1 MNEIE
6 TVEVSAR
13 IAATDYFT
21 TSDVVFCKSGAR
33 RPEIDIGSTG
43 KIQLKCE
50 DLLNKFIRVR
60 YLLKYT
66 LSYDVVQA
74 QFFRVN
80 SRFIARTTSMDVDGW
95 ELIPPEDVANS
106 SKSPK
111 YRLQ

>member
-66 LSYDVVQA
+66 LGYDGVQ
-74 QFFRVN
+74 
-80 SRFIARTTSMDVDGW
+80 M
-95 ELIPPEDVANS
+95 
-106 SKSPK
+106 
-111 YRLQ
+111 